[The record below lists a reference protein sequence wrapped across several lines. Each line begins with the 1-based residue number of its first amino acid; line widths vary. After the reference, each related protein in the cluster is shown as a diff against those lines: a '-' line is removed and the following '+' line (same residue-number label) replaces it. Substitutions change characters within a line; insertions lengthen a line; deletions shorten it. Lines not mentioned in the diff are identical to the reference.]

1 MGCFKKIPNRG
12 TPRVLGSERNR
23 EFKHLLSPR
32 LPAPPI
38 QSVSLTLQTPCSRGS
53 VFTSK
58 PRLLHIGELTE
69 DTSDDADELP
79 EIDRSAPAVTR
90 LGDCWRIGNHL
101 LLCGDALKA
110 DSYNQLLGDSKAQVV
125 FTDPPYNVAI
135 AGNVSECRG
144 VYSISCDDI
153 QAAYRF

>member
-1 MGCFKKIPNRG
+1 M
-12 TPRVLGSERNR
+12 LELQ
-23 EFKHLLSPR
+23 ELSVE
-32 LPAPPI
+32 LNFDVTVTGFETAEI
-38 QSVSLTLQTPCSRGS
+38 DLIV
-53 VFTSK
+53 
-58 PRLLHIGELTE
+58 GELTE

-90 LGDCWRIGNHL
+90 PGDCWRIGNHL

-135 AGNVSECRG
+135 SRWRPVR
-144 VYSISCDDI
+144 
-153 QAAYRF
+153 